1 MGMTLTGTV
10 KNGGAYEIKGKDGST
25 RVMISFNVADE
36 LGNTFSCQ
44 MWPDNPQ
51 HAELAGIIAQM
62 RYQPVSLAVV
72 GYTARMR
79 EFKDGRQPAPQANFI
94 VSNVQ
99 FPNYQQN
106 GVAPAAGA
114 APVGR

>member
-10 KNGGAYEIKGKDGST
+10 KNGGAYTIKGKDGQE

-51 HAELAGIIAQM
+51 HGELVGIIDRV
-62 RYQPVSLAVV
+62 RYQPVQLMVV
-72 GYTARMR
+72 SYTSRMR
-79 EFKDGRQPAPQANFI
+79 DFKDGRPSAPQTNFI
-94 VSNVQ
+94 VSNVN
-99 FPNYQQN
+99 FPNLQQAAQAPQMN
-106 GVAPAAGA
+106 GAS
-114 APVGR
+114 R